1 MRILWLAALA
11 VGINLS
17 VDAQAQPPALTL
29 DEAIRRAGEAQPAL
43 RAGAAA
49 VDAARGARLQAGVR
63 PNPSVTVE
71 AENFLGTGS
80 YDVFNQAEI
89 TGTYSQQ
96 LERGGKRQARIAL
109 ADSDIAV
116 AEAATAVTRLDLA
129 AQVQRAYLDVLVA
142 DEAAKVASE
151 ALALARRLETEA
163 KRRVASAKDPLFV
176 GTNAAARVARA
187 RIGLDDAQRRQAAT
201 RSALAAFWGET
212 GEGLK
217 PEGDA
222 LDLAASIGGSLAAA
236 DEQLAKAE
244 QARADSAIAF
254 EQSRRTQDYTV
265 GGGLRY
271 LRDTNDVAAVAT
283 VTIPL
288 GRFDRNE
295 GNIARARA
303 ERERVALVAE
313 AQRLQRQRTLSAL
326 RLEAGSASLRA
337 KAYRQDIQPRTAL
350 ALRQVQDGYAR
361 GGFSFRDMEAAAD
374 AVSEAQADYLAAI
387 ATLRAT
393 QADIDRL
400 TGRFSTIP
408 YGGTPQ

>member
-1 MRILWLAALA
+1 MRTLWLAALA
-11 VGINLS
+11 AGMNLAVG
-17 VDAQAQPPALTL
+17 AHALTL
-29 DEAIRRAGEAQPAL
+29 DEAIRRAADAQPIL

-49 VDAARGARLQAGVR
+49 VSAARGARLQAGVR
-63 PNPSVTVE
+63 PNPSLTVE
-71 AENFLGTGS
+71 AENFLGTGP
-80 YDVFNQAEI
+80 YGVLNQPEI

-116 AEAATAVTRLDLA
+116 AEAATAVERLDLA

-142 DEAAKVASE
+142 DEATKVALE

-187 RIGLDDAQRRQAAT
+187 RIGLEDAERRQVAT

-222 LDLAASIGGSLAAA
+222 LDLAASIGGGLAAA

-244 QARADSAIAF
+244 QARADSAIAY
-254 EQSRRTQDYTV
+254 EQSRRTQDYTL

-271 LRDTNDVAAVAT
+271 LRDTSDVAAVAT

-303 ERERVALVAE
+303 ERERVTLVAE

-326 RLEAGSASLRA
+326 RLEAGSAALRA
-337 KAYRQDIQPRTAL
+337 KAWRQEIQPRTAL
-350 ALRQVQDGYAR
+350 ALRQVQEGYAR
-361 GGFSFRDMEAAAD
+361 GGFSFRDLEAAAD

-387 ATLRAT
+387 AQLRAT

-400 TGRFSTIP
+400 TGRFSTVSD
-408 YGGTPQ
+408 GGTPQ